1 MYNFDKIRKKRIII
15 IVLKIYFLIPNVV
28 LVGLAVS

>member
-15 IVLKIYFLIPNVV
+15 SLKMSFLIPNVV
-28 LVGLAVS
+28 LAGLAVP